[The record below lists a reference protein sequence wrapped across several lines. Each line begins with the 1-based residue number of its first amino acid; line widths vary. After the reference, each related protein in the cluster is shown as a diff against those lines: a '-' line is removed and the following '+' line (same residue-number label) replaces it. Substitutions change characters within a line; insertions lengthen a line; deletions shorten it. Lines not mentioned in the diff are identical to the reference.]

1 MYGTETQKKCY
12 KNIYIKKSV
21 SCLSPGCCDIV
32 TRIYQSDCLAQCYCW
47 HSKVAGHTL
56 SRVVWKLR
64 RGDLVQFLSCL
75 SLMFIIYCLFI
86 FIACNY
92 KRLSLRCASVDLKL
106 FIAFIVSIMTTILSQ
121 SIDYFVKLIQLPI
134 IFALAFLCFWMS

>member
-1 MYGTETQKKCY
+1 MYGTETKKNAT
-12 KNIYIKKSV
+12 KIYIKKSLFHACRQV
-21 SCLSPGCCDIV
+21 VVTLLPGYISRIV
-32 TRIYQSDCLAQCYCW
+32 W
-47 HSKVAGHTL
+47 HNVTVDTVRLQATHCQ
-56 SRVVWKLR
+56 RVVWKLR